1 VPISRVR
8 VHHQLQPFRRGSYRM
23 HHGSAPAAES
33 FVVALESD
41 DGPTGY
47 GEIAMLGGFYSE
59 AFPAGARAGLADLA
73 PLLVGRDATRPRA
86 VLAFLD
92 EVLRGQAYVK
102 SAIDMAC
109 WDAAARAAG
118 LPLCD
123 LAGGRLGT
131 AVALYEVVV
140 AGGSDEDAIA
150 LARDRV
156 AAGYRRLQVKVG
168 GDPDADGRRLRLVRE
183 AVGADVVLFADAN
196 GGFTTAGTRR
206 FLRATRDLDYTLEQ
220 PCATYDECAAIR
232 SSCDRALVLDESI
245 ETLADLL
252 RAHREGVADG
262 ITIKLGRVGGVTHAA
277 LVRDVA
283 CELGV
288 QVSIES
294 TGGASIGT
302 AAFIHLGLGVPE
314 RLRVH
319 TVDFQRWWTVD
330 NATGLPPAVDGAQAA
345 PDGPGL
351 GVVVELE
358 ALGEPIVDVA
368 AGRR

>member
-8 VHHQLQPFRRGSYRM
+8 VHHQLQPFRRGAYRM
-23 HHGSAPAAES
+23 QHGSAAAAES
-33 FVVALESD
+33 FVVVLESD
-41 DGPTGY
+41 DAPTGY

-59 AFPAGARAGLADLA
+59 AFPAGARAGLAALA
-73 PLLVGRDATRPRA
+73 PLLVGRDATRPRDVA
-86 VLAFLD
+86 ALVD
-92 EVLRGQAYVK
+92 EVLRGQEYVK
-102 SAIDMAC
+102 TAIDMAC
-109 WDAAARAAG
+109 WDAAARAAA

-123 LAGGRLGT
+123 LAGGRLGD

-140 AGGSDEDAIA
+140 AGGTDEDALA
-150 LARDRV
+150 LARDRL

-168 GDPDADGRRLRLVRE
+168 GDPDADARRLRLVRE
-183 AVGADVVLFADAN
+183 AVGNDVVLFADAN
-196 GGFTTAGTRR
+196 GGFTTAAARR
-206 FLRATRDLDYTLEQ
+206 FLRATHDLDYTFEQ

-232 SSCDRALVLDESI
+232 PACDRPLVLDESI

-262 ITIKLGRVGGVTHAA
+262 ITIKLGRVGGVTAA
-277 LVRDVA
+277 VLVRDVA
-283 CELGV
+283 CELGLR
-288 QVSIES
+288 VSIES
-294 TGGASIGT
+294 TGGGSIGT

-330 NATGLPPAVDGAQAA
+330 NATGLPPVAAGAQAP

-351 GVVVELE
+351 GVTVDEA
-358 ALGEPIVDVA
+358 ALGEPVVDVRA
-368 AGRR
+368 